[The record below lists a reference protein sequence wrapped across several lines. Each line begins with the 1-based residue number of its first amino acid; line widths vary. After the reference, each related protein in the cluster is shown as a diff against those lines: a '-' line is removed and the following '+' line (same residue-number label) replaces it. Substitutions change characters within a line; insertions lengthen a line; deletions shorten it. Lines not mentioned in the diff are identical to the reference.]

1 MMIKLIMRFPTF
13 VAKANTSMQNISRQ
27 GELTPR
33 GSAALPV
40 VQLFIVFWKPSWKQ
54 DWNSRSSAHDKVDF
68 GLSVIDE
75 N

>member
-1 MMIKLIMRFPTF
+1 MMMIKLIMGFPTF

-40 VQLFIVFWKPSWKQ
+40 VQLFIVFLE
-54 DWNSRSSAHDKVDF
+54 AF
-68 GLSVIDE
+68 LETGLEFLELST
-75 N
+75 